1 MNHAMRQSRR
11 LARGNTLILVTAILV
26 LLVIIATAFLVR
38 AQSGRAQA
46 AAQQKAA
53 ARGDRV
59 EGIASQIAQEVA
71 DALFVKRID
80 RSRMADQVA
89 ANRASGLNGTNLEFL
104 ARSDFP
110 RLPPEPLAVR
120 YGVDYFDYFD
130 NRTIGGDPASP
141 NAVVEDGFLDGYNY
155 APYVVA
161 PFTNPPA
168 RYGNLPGDGGWPV
181 GNPGFGD
188 TRWLASTEP
197 MRARLVQQATN
208 PVAPAPPNPQVP
220 LPFNPD
226 WGNLALNAQGSPILD
241 PEGLGFSHWPHLS
254 WIATAENGFRVA
266 WNIATLE
273 GIPTGAGNDFLG
285 NEPGVLTGTPGTV
298 AGELALG
305 IPYEQWNTFAAPR
318 EARLTGKDPATGF
331 LVLDRDDWRQ
341 RVREWFNVGIG
352 TLALNAPCT
361 HEQVTKGVDAT
372 GNALGGPAGPAR
384 RAFALPNFLQLGA
397 FGTPADEFKVIP
409 LAAGGV
415 APTSRN
421 LISRTFADADGD
433 GWTDSFWFLAPASS
447 DRGTRQLVAV
457 RIVDNSSMI
466 NVNTATRFERSNTIG
481 ATPSDVALVTRRESY
496 DETVAA
502 GSQAGFRDPIVGFF
516 NSRENDPEYR
526 VNFKFWPDSG
536 TPTTAPQLVYAV
548 ASNGQTPPTPTAGV
562 DVGWDRRRWEGARTQ
577 PAAPGATAADP
588 YQTGFL
594 RSLGVITEGQ
604 AAGANAVLPFFDT
617 SADYGIVP
625 SSPTYGDLFVLTRP
639 ADRLN
644 YFKAMANGGEVVD
657 PITAARA
664 TSLTPFGSDDEVELR
679 SANGLN
685 GPQTISRL
693 EASLNGAGSLTAS
706 DIVFGQFMRSTR
718 SREETARFFDPD
730 DVRVQDWRARGAWT
744 GPAATFA
751 ARSGAELLLDH
762 RRLMTTISGARNE
775 LLPQRLWTVVN
786 HSTHNAA
793 VPDELFTPPDVTESR
808 AAFVRRGFDV
818 NGDGAPDDVTGDGA
832 VTPADD
838 LAPYHPNIMFPA
850 AALIQPGANNP
861 FGFAHRD
868 ATGDG
873 RIDVNDFE
881 RARKRFLVDN
891 RKIDLRRPNDVPV
904 FDPATNGYRPATEPE
919 RLNAD
924 RKLAADLQRVMRR
937 ALIDSDTRQS
947 YFGRPFDGQ
956 ADVNKAL
963 ATTKMMTA
971 SFAANVA
978 SWRDGKRRITNLLY
992 LDQPR
997 APSET
1002 VPVPQDAL
1010 PASVTSAG
1018 FIGIEKQ
1025 PFLQEVFMAFVY
1037 PKRKLT
1043 QAEITAVVDPDGDG
1057 TASPGCPDPA
1067 NCQVSAADPY
1077 ALPACTANGGGEH
1090 FVVFDEND
1098 PSTWPAVVFAV
1109 QVANPYNEP
1118 VNLADFELRINPDG
1132 NAPQRFFFGL
1142 PGPAGT
1148 KSGNVYGPDVELG
1161 PCTPEEPRTAIVFC
1175 VPRAFPN
1182 GDPFP
1187 RDAWLDYLDL
1197 RTPVAEF
1204 DPANDTQ
1211 PGQAFEPDAN
1221 ALFSPA
1227 WGSLEAANRRGG
1239 TLLFDA
1245 TTVTGPGGNYA
1256 GLDVS
1261 GDVVRRWKP
1270 QAGVG
1275 GAPPANSFIE
1285 LRRGIHPA
1293 GGGTPIWTVVDRWEN
1308 ELDPDLDGQA
1318 GTRFSDLVNRL
1329 YVNAG
1334 GGSLPPPLD
1343 IQCRSGSLAIDGVR
1357 IRGSD
1362 GFVTW
1367 ARTARQW
1374 LFDTQNGIAGTN
1386 VAGKG
1391 VISLDER
1398 APRWVFARATG
1409 TMASSSP
1416 AGGAGGA
1423 PGVETFVGGT
1433 EDPNGRQGHRYA
1445 FDLVPDATSFT
1456 DNNSFPISS
1465 YVNAWG
1471 ETRRGKPVFFPTR
1484 ISEGGNVR
1492 RYDYPAWGTAFDALP
1507 AGMQLTHGEK
1517 GVAKAEFVNGTD
1529 PDNFVAPLRMFQKDG
1544 DFDQVAEILDVPM
1557 WGPMV
1562 QPGTSGRTYATL
1574 PEILAQPIDST
1585 ASILFPKCAKPT
1597 LTTNIPAYGP
1607 FPAHLNRL
1615 LVEPPQFD
1623 TQVDATNR
1631 PNYLQGNQV
1640 LPAVPAGPLTGTP
1653 KQQNG
1658 IGFNTRLVG
1667 GAALLD
1673 AFVCDDRGAAPFDSW
1688 TSTSAPDGR
1697 IDVLERAA
1705 AEDRRPRLARNFEGK
1720 LTPGLININTAPVEV
1735 LRAMPQMTRL
1745 VYDDDF
1751 PIVRTADSAPAQL
1764 YQPNS
1769 ALGLRRT
1776 VRNPTYWQLSP
1787 YDLSGGN
1794 PGPGNPGSIQFDYG
1808 VTAPRVRVAEAIE
1821 LWRNKLNVTP
1831 DLSNNLFANMPS
1843 YFSRGTDLPFASNHR
1858 EWAAGAHSWRGFES
1872 LGELALLTRGAEFTP
1887 SANADANGN
1896 GTPDVQDIMLR
1907 KATDVNRNNIDDA
1920 VDATAQ
1926 VGSSWNQAIGWS
1938 IRMAGMDPY
1947 RTRWDTRAWGKGAGA
1962 LVDPTLGA
1970 LGGTGLKYTDGI
1982 PKPVTAGTQQ
1992 QAFPLTG
1999 RTALDKHLLVVA
2011 TDDRSTPAVV
2021 ETNDTTNDGLNTGGV
2036 TRYTETKAYR
2046 HDQTS
2051 GDALEQ
2057 NQLLKGI
2064 SNIATVRSDVF
2075 TVWVR
2080 IRTIK
2085 QDRLTGQWNG
2095 TDPELIV
2102 DDSRYLM
2109 TVDRSSVD
2117 RPGEAPRIVSFVKVT
2132 N

>member
-1 MNHAMRQSRR
+1 MRQPRR
-11 LARGNTLILVTAILV
+11 HARGNTLILVTAILV

-59 EGIASQIAQEVA
+59 EAIASQIAQEVA
-71 DALFVKRID
+71 DALFVKRVD
-80 RSRMADQVA
+80 RARMADQVA
-89 ANRASGLNGTNLEFL
+89 ANVASGLGGSNLEYL
-104 ARSDFP
+104 ARSDYP
-110 RLPPEPLAVR
+110 RLPAEPLAVR
-120 YGVDYFDYFD
+120 YGVDYFDFFD
-130 NRTIGGDPASP
+130 NRTIGGPPATP
-141 NAVVEDGFLDGYNY
+141 GVVTEDGFLDGYNY
-155 APYVVA
+155 APYVVS

-168 RYGNLPGDGGWPV
+168 RYGNVPGDGGWPV

-197 MRARLVQQATN
+197 MRARLVQQVNN
-208 PVAPAPPNPQVP
+208 PVAPAPPNAQVP

-226 WGNLALNAQGSPILD
+226 WGNLALNAQGAPILD

-254 WIATAENGFRVA
+254 WIATAENGYRVA
-266 WNIATLE
+266 WNIASLE
-273 GIPTGAGNDFLG
+273 GFPAGGGSDFLG
-285 NEPGVLTGTPGTV
+285 NDPGVLTGTPGTV

-318 EARLTGKDPATGF
+318 EARLLGKDPATGF

-352 TLALNAPCT
+352 TLNLNARCT
-361 HEQVTKGVDAT
+361 HEQIIRGVDAT

-397 FGTPADEFKVIP
+397 FGTPADEFKVVP
-409 LAAGGV
+409 LAAGV
-415 APTSRN
+415 VPTSRN

-457 RIVDNSSMI
+457 RIIDNSSMI

-481 ATPSDVALVTRRESY
+481 ATPADVALATRRESY
-496 DETVAA
+496 DESVTA
-502 GSQAGFRDPIVGFF
+502 GRDAGFRDPIVGFF

-526 VNFKFWPDSG
+526 VNFKFWPDSS

-548 ASNGQTPPTPTAGV
+548 ASDGQTPPTPTAGV
-562 DVGWDRRRWEGARTQ
+562 DVGWDRRRWEGSRTQ
-577 PAAPGATAADP
+577 VALPGATAADP
-588 YQTGFL
+588 YSTGFL
-594 RSLGVITEGQ
+594 RSLGVITEGR
-604 AAGANAVLPFFDT
+604 AADANAVLPFFDT
-617 SADYGIVP
+617 SADYGITP
-625 SSPTYGDLFVLTRP
+625 TSPTYGDLFVLTRP

-657 PITAARA
+657 PVTAARA
-664 TSLTPFGSDDEVELR
+664 TTLTPFGSDDEVELR

-685 GPQTISRL
+685 SPQTISRL
-693 EASLNGAGSLTAS
+693 EASLNGSGSLTAS
-706 DIVFGQFMRSTR
+706 DVVFGQFMRSTR

-793 VPDELFTPPDVTESR
+793 VPDELFTPPDVTQSR
-808 AAFVRRGFDV
+808 PAFTRRGFDV
-818 NGDGAPDDVTGDGA
+818 DGDGAPDDVTGDG
-832 VTPADD
+832 VVNLADD

-850 AALIQPGANNP
+850 ANFVQPGANNG
-861 FGFAHRD
+861 FGIAVRD
-868 ATGDG
+868 ANGDG

-904 FDPATNGYRPATEPE
+904 FDPAINGYRPANELE
-919 RLNAD
+919 RLQAD
-924 RKLAADLQRVMRR
+924 RKWTADIQRVMRR
-937 ALIDSDTRQS
+937 ALIDNDTRQN

-956 ADVNKAL
+956 ADVNKSL

-971 SFAANVA
+971 SVAANAVA
-978 SWRDGKRRITNLLY
+978 WRDAKRRVTNLLY

-997 APSET
+997 SPTEA
-1002 VPVPQDAL
+1002 VLVPQDAL
-1010 PASVTSAG
+1010 PAGVTSAG
-1018 FIGIEKQ
+1018 FIGVEKQ

-1037 PKRKLT
+1037 PKRRLS
-1043 QAEITAVVDPDGDG
+1043 QADITAVVDPDGDG
-1057 TASPGCPDPA
+1057 IAAPGCPDPA
-1067 NCQVSAADPY
+1067 NCQVSATDPF
-1077 ALPACTANGGGEH
+1077 ALPPCTANGAGEH
-1090 FVVFDEND
+1090 FVDYDEND

-1118 VNLADFELRINPDG
+1118 VNLADFELRINPEG

-1148 KSGNVYGPDVELG
+1148 KSGNIHGPDVELG
-1161 PCTPEEPRTAIVFC
+1161 PCTPEEPRSAIVFC
-1175 VPRAFPN
+1175 VPRTYPN

-1197 RTPVAEF
+1197 RAPVTEF

-1211 PGQAFEPDAN
+1211 PGQPFEPDAN

-1245 TTVTGPGGNYA
+1245 TAAAGYP

-1261 GDVVRRWKP
+1261 GDIRNRWKP

-1285 LRRGIHPA
+1285 LRRGIFSA
-1293 GGGTPIWTVVDRWEN
+1293 GGGQAVFTVVDRWEN

-1318 GTRFSDLVNRL
+1318 GARFSDLVNRL
-1329 YVNAG
+1329 FINAG
-1334 GGSLPPPLD
+1334 GGSLPPPPS

-1362 GFVTW
+1362 SFVSW
-1367 ARTARQW
+1367 ARSGRQW

-1386 VAGKG
+1386 VPGRG

-1409 TMASSSP
+1409 TMASSNQ
-1416 AGGAGGA
+1416 AGGAGAA

-1433 EDPNGRQGHRYA
+1433 EDVNGRQGHV
-1445 FDLVPDATSFT
+1445 LVLDTAPDAISPSGNVTY
-1456 DNNSFPISS
+1456 PISS
-1465 YVNAWG
+1465 YFNMWG
-1471 ETRRGKPVFFPTR
+1471 DARRGKPVFFPTR
-1484 ISEGGNVR
+1484 IAEGGNAR
-1492 RYDYPAWGTAFDALP
+1492 RYDYPAWGTAFNALP
-1507 AGMQLTHGEK
+1507 PGMQLSHGEK
-1517 GVAKAEFVNGTD
+1517 GVSRAEFVNGTD
-1529 PDNFVAPLRMFQKDG
+1529 PDNFVAPLRMYQKDA
-1544 DFDQVAEILDVPM
+1544 DFDHAAEIFDLPM

-1574 PEILAQPIDST
+1574 PEILAQPVDSD
-1585 ASILFPKCAKPT
+1585 ADILFPKSPKPT
-1597 LTTNIPAYGP
+1597 LSTNIPAFGS
-1607 FPAHLNRL
+1607 FPSQLNHL

-1623 TQVDATNR
+1623 TVVDATNR
-1631 PNYLQGNQV
+1631 PNYLQGIQV
-1640 LPAVPAGPLTGTP
+1640 LPSSIPPGGLATAPP
-1653 KQQNG
+1653 QQNG
-1658 IGFNTRLVG
+1658 LGFNTRLVG
-1667 GAALLD
+1667 GSGLLD
-1673 AFVCDDRGAAPFDSW
+1673 AFVCDDRGAQPFDTW
-1688 TSTSAPDGR
+1688 TTTSAPDGR

-1751 PIVRTADSAPAQL
+1751 PIVRTADSAPAGL
-1764 YQPNS
+1764 YQLNTP
-1769 ALGLRRT
+1769 LGLRRT
-1776 VRNPTYWQLSP
+1776 VRDATYWQLAP
-1787 YDLSGGN
+1787 YDMSGGN
-1794 PGPGNPGSIQFDYG
+1794 PGPGSPGSIQFDYG

-1831 DLSNNLFANMPS
+1831 DLNNNLFANMPS
-1843 YFSRGTDLPFASNHR
+1843 YYSRGTDLPVAANHR

-1887 SANADANGN
+1887 NPNADANGN
-1896 GTPDVQDIMLR
+1896 GVPDVQDIMLR
-1907 KATDVNRNNIDDA
+1907 KASDVNRNNIDDA
-1920 VDATAQ
+1920 FDATGQ
-1926 VGSSWNQAIGWS
+1926 VGSSWNQAVGWS
-1938 IRMAGMDPY
+1938 VRMAGMDPY
-1947 RTRWDTRAWGKGAGA
+1947 RTRWDDRSWGKGAGA
-1962 LVDPTLGA
+1962 LVDPTLGS
-1970 LGGTGLKYTDGI
+1970 LGGTGLKYVDGI
-1982 PKPVTAGTQQ
+1982 PKAITPGTQQ
-1992 QAFPLTG
+1992 QVFPLTG
-1999 RTALDKHLLVVA
+1999 RTAIDKHLLVVA
-2011 TDDRSTPAVV
+2011 TDDRGTPGVV
-2021 ETNDTTNDGLNTGGV
+2021 ETNDPTNDGLNTGGS
-2036 TRYTETKAYR
+2036 TKYIETKAYR

-2051 GDALEQ
+2051 GDAVEQ
-2057 NQLLKGI
+2057 TQLLKGI

-2102 DDSRYLM
+2102 DDSRYMM

-2117 RPGEAPRIVSFVKVT
+2117 RPGEQPRIVSFVKVT